1 MYDDVLVPTDGSEA
15 AAAALDHALGVA
27 GRFDATVH
35 GLYVVETDALAHEA
49 PTLSLDDL
57 RETLRAEGET
67 VLDDL
72 RARATDRGVDVTAT
86 AVEGVPEDA
95 IVEYATGNGIDLVVM
110 GTHGRHGAEPYP
122 VGSVTGRVVRRA
134 DAPVLVVG
142 GA

>member
-15 AAAALDHALGVA
+15 AATALDHALGVA
-27 GRFDATVH
+27 ERFDATVH
-35 GLYVVETDALAHEA
+35 GLYVVETDAIAHEA

-72 RARATDRGVDVTAT
+72 RARATDRGVDVTAA
-86 AVEGVPEDA
+86 AVEGVPEDV
-95 IVEYATGNGIDLVVM
+95 IGECTRERGIDLVVM

-122 VGSVTGRVVRRA
+122 VGSVTGRVVRGV

-142 GA
+142 DA